1 MTPEYNMEM
10 YKIICEP
17 RFSELKEDI
26 GKVQGTIDEIKH
38 AVFNGLSTDVAFVKD
53 YIDAVKAKKKAR
65 LTGREIL
72 VRSLS
77 ISVGGSVATTIILAA
92 LRFIIHVL

>member
-1 MTPEYNMEM
+1 MEENMEM

-17 RFSELKEDI
+17 KFSDLKEDI
-26 GKVQGTIDEIKH
+26 GRVLKTVEELKD

-65 LTGREIL
+65 LTGREVL

-77 ISVGGSVATTIILAA
+77 VSIGGSVATTIILAA
-92 LRFIIHVL
+92 RRFIIHIL

>member
-1 MTPEYNMEM
+1 MEENMEM

-17 RFSELKEDI
+17 KFSDLKEDI
-26 GKVQGTIDEIKH
+26 GRVLKTVEELKD

-65 LTGREIL
+65 LTGREVL

-77 ISVGGSVATTIILAA
+77 VSIGGSVATTIILAA
-92 LRFIIHVL
+92 LRFIIHIL

>member
-1 MTPEYNMEM
+1 MEENMEM

-17 RFSELKEDI
+17 RFSELKEGIDR
-26 GKVQGTIDEIKH
+26 VQGTIDEIKH

-77 ISVGGSVATTIILAA
+77 ISVGGSVATMIILAA
-92 LRFIIHVL
+92 LKYIIRIL